1 MAFESILD
9 LRKSS
14 YKDELRPSFYVDFNL
29 DQIIDRIC
37 RNWGENIS
45 SFYYYLPADKECEDY
60 RRAVMADVKIESLN
74 GALMNFVKC
83 MKQHQEIGKKK
94 EFVKREIQKAA
105 WHISEVLQYGA
116 ALQELLKALQ
126 EADIRSQGMLEL
138 KASLEQYL
146 ASEEFKTM
154 YQQARELVQERNSV
168 RFKVSYNDNQVVV
181 SEGEIQGTYDTF
193 LKNNLTEPEKPMMSP
208 FVENPDLV
216 SLEMLIIEILQ
227 KKKPELFKKTAD
239 FYEKYKDYAKE
250 VYIQLGK
257 ELPYYLAFC
266 KFEEKMQKLGFAFTA
281 PMVDGTQDMFATGL
295 YDLALAC
302 VNSDNDKEVTSNDFV
317 YHEGETFIVLTG
329 PNQGGKTTF
338 ARSMGQMMYF
348 TKMGLDVP
356 AKAANVHYFNNILTH
371 FTVEES
377 VETGRGKLQEEL
389 VRLKPMMDGDST
401 NNFVVINELFTTAA
415 NYDAI
420 IMGQR
425 VLQHFIE
432 QNSRGIYV
440 THLKE
445 LTEAHE
451 SVVSMRAMLDD
462 RGKQNHK
469 IVRKEAEDIAC
480 AINQVNKYR
489 LNYQQLKE
497 RLS

>member
-9 LRKSS
+9 LHRSS
-14 YKDELRPSFYVDFNL
+14 YKDELRPSFYVDFNV
-29 DQIIDRIC
+29 DQIIDKIC
-37 RNWGENIS
+37 KNWGENIS
-45 SFYYYLPADKECEDY
+45 SFYYYLPADKESEDY
-60 RRAVMADVKIESLN
+60 RREVMADVKIVSLN
-74 GALMNFVKC
+74 EVLMSFVRK
-83 MKQHQEIGKKK
+83 MKQHQEIINKK
-94 EFVKREIQKAA
+94 EFVRRDIQKAA
-105 WHISEVLQYGA
+105 WHISEVMQYGE
-116 ALQELLKALQ
+116 ALQELLGALQ
-126 EADIRSQGMLEL
+126 EADIRSQGMISL
-138 KASLEQYL
+138 KESLETYL

-154 YQQARELVQERNSV
+154 YQTAGELQQERNSYH
-168 RFKVSYNDNQVVV
+168 FKVKYSNNQVVV
-181 SEGEIQGTYDTF
+181 SEGEIAGTYDKF
-193 LKNNLTEPEKPMMSP
+193 LKDNLTEPEKPMKSP
-208 FVENPDLV
+208 FVENADLV

-227 KKKPELFKKTAD
+227 KKKPELFKNTLA

-250 VYIQLGK
+250 VYLQLGK
-257 ELPYYLAFC
+257 ELPYYLAFY
-266 KFEEKMQKLGFAFTA
+266 KYEEKMQKKGFAFTA
-281 PMVDGTQDMFATGL
+281 PTVDETQDMFATGL
-295 YDLALAC
+295 YDLALAY
-302 VNSDNDKEVTSNDFV
+302 VNSEEDKEVTTNDVV
-317 YHEGETFIVLTG
+317 YHAGETFIVLTG

-338 ARSMGQMMYF
+338 ARSLGQMMYF

-356 AKAANVHYFNNILTH
+356 AMAANVHYFNKILTH

-389 VRLKPMMDGDST
+389 VRLKPMMNEEGT
-401 NNFVVINELFTTAA
+401 NDFVIINELFTTAA

-425 VLQHFIE
+425 VLQHFIG
-432 QNSRGIYV
+432 QNSKGIYV

-451 SVVSMRAMLDD
+451 SVVSMRAMLDEQ
-462 RGKQNHK
+462 GKQNHK

-489 LNYQQLKE
+489 LKYEQLKE

>member
-60 RRAVMADVKIESLN
+60 RRAVMADVKLEGLN
-74 GALMNFVKC
+74 GALMSFVKC
-83 MKQHQEIGKKK
+83 MKQHQEIEKKK
-94 EFVKREIQKAA
+94 EFVKRDIQKAA
-105 WHISEVLQYGA
+105 WHVSEILQYGA
-116 ALQELLKALQ
+116 ALQELFTALQ
-126 EADIRSQGMLEL
+126 DADIRSQGMQEL
-138 KASLEQYL
+138 RESLEQYL
-146 ASEEFKTM
+146 GSEEFKAM
-154 YQQARELVQERNSV
+154 YQQADMLLQERNNV
-168 RFKVSYNDNQVVV
+168 RFRISYADNQVVV
-181 SEGEIQGTYDTF
+181 SETEVPGTYDSF
-193 LKNNLTEPEKPMMSP
+193 LKNNLTEPEKPMKSP

-216 SLEMLIIEILQ
+216 SFEMLVIEILQ
-227 KKKPELFKKTAD
+227 RKKPELFKKTLD

-257 ELPYYLAFC
+257 ELPYYLAFY
-266 KFEEKMQKLGFAFTA
+266 KFEEKMQKLGFAFTS
-281 PMVDGTQDMFATGL
+281 PSVDEKQDMFATGL

-302 VNSDNDKEVTSNDFV
+302 VNSDEDKAVTSNDFV
-317 YHEGETFIVLTG
+317 YHEGESFIVLTG

-356 AKAANVHYFNNILTH
+356 AMAANVHYFNNILTH

-389 VRLKPMMDGDST
+389 VRLKPMMDGEST
-401 NNFVVINELFTTAA
+401 NDFVVINELFTTAA

-425 VLQHFIE
+425 VLQHFIG

-489 LNYQQLKE
+489 LNYEQLKE

>member
-1 MAFESILD
+1 MEFESILD
-9 LRKSS
+9 LHRSS
-14 YKDELRPSFYVDFNL
+14 YKDEIRPSFYVDFNV

-37 RNWGENIS
+37 NNWGENIS
-45 SFYYYLPADKECEDY
+45 SFYYYLPADKESEDY
-60 RRAVMADVKIESLN
+60 RREVMADVKIASLN
-74 GALMNFVKC
+74 EVLMSFVRK
-83 MKQHQEIGKKK
+83 MKQHQEIINKK
-94 EFVKREIQKAA
+94 EFVRRDIQKAA
-105 WHISEVLQYGA
+105 WHISEVLQYGE
-116 ALQELLKALQ
+116 ALQELLGALR
-126 EADIRSQGMLEL
+126 EADIRSQGMISL
-138 KASLEQYL
+138 KESLETYL

-154 YQQARELVQERNSV
+154 YETAGALQQERSSY
-168 RFKVSYNDNQVVV
+168 RFKVKYSNNQVVV
-181 SEGEIQGTYDTF
+181 SEGEIAGTYDKF
-193 LKNNLTEPEKPMMSP
+193 LKDNLTEPEKPMKSP

-227 KKKPELFKKTAD
+227 KKKPELFKNTLD

-250 VYIQLGK
+250 VYLQLGK
-257 ELPYYLAFC
+257 ELPYYLAFY
-266 KFEEKMQKLGFAFTA
+266 KYEEKMQKKGFAFTA
-281 PMVDGTQDMFATGL
+281 PTVDETQDMFATGL
-295 YDLALAC
+295 YDLALAY
-302 VNSDNDKEVTSNDFV
+302 VNSEEGKEVTTNDVV
-317 YHEGETFIVLTG
+317 YHAGESFIVLTG

-338 ARSMGQMMYF
+338 ARSLGQMMYL

-356 AKAANVHYFNNILTH
+356 AMAANVHYFNKILTH

-389 VRLKPMMDGDST
+389 VRLKPMMNEEGT
-401 NNFVVINELFTTAA
+401 NDFVIINELFTTAA

-425 VLQHFIE
+425 VLQHFIG
-432 QNSRGIYV
+432 QNSKGIYV

-451 SVVSMRAMLDD
+451 SVVSMRAMLDEQ
-462 RGKQNHK
+462 GKQNHK

-489 LNYQQLKE
+489 LKYEQLKE

>member
-9 LRKSS
+9 LRRSS
-14 YKDELRPSFYVDFNL
+14 YKDELRPSFYVDFNV
-29 DQIIDRIC
+29 DQIIDRVC

-83 MKQHQEIGKKK
+83 MKQHQEIEQKK
-94 EFVKREIQKAA
+94 EFVKRDIQKAS
-105 WHISEVLQYGA
+105 WHVSEVLQYGA
-116 ALQELLKALQ
+116 ALKELLKALQ
-126 EADIRSQGMLEL
+126 EADIRSQGMLDL

-154 YQQARELVQERNSV
+154 YQQAGELVEERNSI
-168 RFKVSYNDNQVVV
+168 RFRISYADNQVVV
-181 SEGEIQGTYDTF
+181 SEAEVPGTYDSF
-193 LKNNLTEPEKPMMSP
+193 LKNNLTEPEKPMKSP
-208 FVENPDLV
+208 YVENPDLV
-216 SLEMLIIEILQ
+216 SLEMLVIEILQ
-227 KKKPELFKKTAD
+227 RKKPELFKKTLE
-239 FYEKYKDYAKE
+239 FYEKYRGYAKE

-257 ELPYYLAFC
+257 ELPYYLAFY

-281 PMVDGTQDMFATGL
+281 PMVDETQDMFATGL

-302 VNSDNDKEVTSNDFV
+302 VNSDEDKEVTSNDFV
-317 YHEGETFIVLTG
+317 YHEGESFIVLTG

-338 ARSMGQMMYF
+338 ARSLGQMMYF
-348 TKMGLDVP
+348 AKMGLDVP

-401 NNFVVINELFTTAA
+401 NDFVVINELFTTAA

-425 VLQHFIE
+425 VLQHFIG

-462 RGKQNHK
+462 QGKQNHK

>member
-9 LRKSS
+9 LHVSS
-14 YKDELRPSFYVDFNL
+14 YKDELRPSFYVDFNV

-37 RNWGENIS
+37 KNWGENIS
-45 SFYYYLPADKECEDY
+45 SFYYYLPADKESEDY
-60 RRAVMADVKIESLN
+60 RREVMADVKIVSLN
-74 GALMNFVKC
+74 EVLMSFVRK
-83 MKQHQEIGKKK
+83 MKQHQEIINKK
-94 EFVKREIQKAA
+94 EFVRRDIQKAA
-105 WHISEVLQYGA
+105 WHVSEVLQYGE
-116 ALQELLKALQ
+116 ALQELLGALQ
-126 EADIRSQGMLEL
+126 EADIRSQGMISL
-138 KASLEQYL
+138 KESLETYL

-154 YQQARELVQERNSV
+154 YQTAGELQQERNSY
-168 RFKVSYNDNQVVV
+168 RFKVKYSNNQVVV
-181 SEGEIQGTYDTF
+181 SEGEIAGTYDKF
-193 LKNNLTEPEKPMMSP
+193 LKDNLTEPEKPMKSP
-208 FVENPDLV
+208 FVENADLV

-227 KKKPELFKKTAD
+227 KKKPKLFKNTLD

-257 ELPYYLAFC
+257 ELPYYLAFY
-266 KFEEKMQKLGFAFTA
+266 KYEEKMQKKGFTFTA
-281 PMVDGTQDMFATGL
+281 PTVDETQDMFATGL
-295 YDLALAC
+295 YDLALAY
-302 VNSDNDKEVTSNDFV
+302 VNSEEDKEVTTNDVV
-317 YHEGETFIVLTG
+317 YHAGETFIVLTG

-338 ARSMGQMMYF
+338 ARSLGQMMYF

-356 AKAANVHYFNNILTH
+356 AMAANVHYFNKILTH

-389 VRLKPMMDGDST
+389 VRLKPMMNEEGT
-401 NNFVVINELFTTAA
+401 NDFVIINELFTTAA

-425 VLQHFIE
+425 VLQHFIG
-432 QNSRGIYV
+432 QNSKGIYV

-451 SVVSMRAMLDD
+451 SVVSMRAMLDEQ
-462 RGKQNHK
+462 GKQNHK

-489 LNYQQLKE
+489 LKYEQLKE

>member
-9 LRKSS
+9 LHKSS
-14 YKDELRPSFYVDFNL
+14 YKDELRPSFYMDFNL

-37 RNWGENIS
+37 KNWGENIS
-45 SFYYYLPADKECEDY
+45 SYYYYLPTDKESEDY
-60 RRAVMADVKIESLN
+60 RRAVMADIKIVSLFE
-74 GALMNFVKC
+74 ALLKFEKQ
-83 MKQHQEIGKKK
+83 MKQHQEKVGKK

-105 WHISEVLQYGA
+105 WHISEVLQYGE
-116 ALQELLKALQ
+116 ALQELLTALQ
-126 EADIRSQGMLEL
+126 EADIRSQGMQEL
-138 KASLEQYL
+138 RLSLEQYL
-146 ASEEFKTM
+146 SSEEFKGM
-154 YQQARELVQERNSV
+154 YKTAGELREEQNTF
-168 RFKVSYNDNQVVV
+168 RFRLSYANNQVIV
-181 SEGEIQGTYDTF
+181 SEEETPGTYDSF
-193 LKNNLTEPEKPMMSP
+193 LKNSFKEPGKPMKSP
-208 FVENPDLV
+208 YADNPDLTA
-216 SLEMLIIEILQ
+216 LETEVITILQ
-227 KKKPELFKKTAD
+227 RKKPEFFKKCIA
-239 FYEKYKDYAKE
+239 FYEKYKDYAKAE
-250 VYIQLGK
+250 YLLLGK
-257 ELPYYLAFC
+257 ELAYYLAYY
-266 KFEEKMQKLGFAFTA
+266 KFEQKMQKLGFAFTE
-281 PMVDGTQDMFATGL
+281 PTVDEKQDMFATGL

-302 VNSDNDKEVTSNDFV
+302 VNSAEDKEVTSNDFV
-317 YHEGETFIVLTG
+317 YHEGESFIVLTG

-338 ARSMGQMMYF
+338 ARSLGQMMYF

-356 AKAANVHYFNNILTH
+356 AMAANVHYFNHILTH

-389 VRLKPMMDGDST
+389 VRLKPMMTGEST
-401 NNFVVINELFTTAA
+401 NDFVIINELFTTAA

-425 VLQHFIE
+425 VLQYFIG
-432 QNSRGIYV
+432 QKCRGIYV

-451 SVVSMRAMLDD
+451 SVVSMRAMLDEQ
-462 RGKQNHK
+462 GKQNHK

-489 LNYQQLKE
+489 LNYAQLKE

>member
-74 GALMNFVKC
+74 DALMNFVKC

-94 EFVKREIQKAA
+94 EFVKRDIQKAS
-105 WHISEVLQYGA
+105 WHVSEVLQYGA
-116 ALQELLKALQ
+116 ALKELLKALQ
-126 EADIRSQGMLEL
+126 EADIRSQGMLDL

-154 YQQARELVQERNSV
+154 YQQAGELVEERNSI
-168 RFKVSYNDNQVVV
+168 RFRISYADNQVVV
-181 SEGEIQGTYDTF
+181 SEAEVPGTYDSF
-193 LKNNLTEPEKPMMSP
+193 LKNNLTEPEKPMKSP
-208 FVENPDLV
+208 YVENPDLV
-216 SLEMLIIEILQ
+216 SLEMLVIEILQ
-227 KKKPELFKKTAD
+227 RKKPELFKKTLD

-257 ELPYYLAFC
+257 ELPYYLAFY
-266 KFEEKMQKLGFAFTA
+266 KFEEKMQKLGFAFTS
-281 PMVDGTQDMFATGL
+281 PSVDEKQDMFATGL

-302 VNSDNDKEVTSNDFV
+302 VNSDEDKAVTSNDFV
-317 YHEGETFIVLTG
+317 YHEGESFIVLTG

-356 AKAANVHYFNNILTH
+356 AMAANIHYFNNILTH

-401 NNFVVINELFTTAA
+401 NDFVVINELFTTAA

-425 VLQHFIE
+425 VLQHFIG

-462 RGKQNHK
+462 QGKQNHK

>member
-9 LRKSS
+9 LHNSS
-14 YKDELRPSFYVDFNL
+14 YKDEIRPSFYVDFNL

-45 SFYYYLPADKECEDY
+45 SFYYYLPADKESEDY
-60 RRAVMADVKIESLN
+60 RRAVMADIKIESLN
-74 GALMNFVKC
+74 VALMNFVKG
-83 MKQHQEIGKKK
+83 MKQHGEIIKTK

-105 WHISEVLQYGA
+105 WHISEVLQYGK
-116 ALQELLKALQ
+116 ALQELLAALQ
-126 EADIRSQGMLEL
+126 EADIRSQGMIEL
-138 KASLEQYL
+138 RTDLEQYL
-146 ASEEFKTM
+146 TSEEFKTM
-154 YQQARELVQERNSV
+154 YQQAGELVQERNSFH
-168 RFKVSYNDNQVVV
+168 FKISYNDNQVVV
-181 SEGEIQGTYDTF
+181 SEGDIPGTYDTF
-193 LKNNLTEPEKPMMSP
+193 LKDNLTEPEKPMKSP

-227 KKKPELFKKTAD
+227 KKKPELFKKTTG

-257 ELPYYLAFC
+257 ELPYYLAFY
-266 KFEEKMQKLGFAFTA
+266 KYEEKMQKLGFAFTA
-281 PMVDGTQDMFATGL
+281 PSVDAKQDMFATGL

-302 VNSDNDKEVTSNDFV
+302 VNSEDNKEVTSNDFV

-338 ARSMGQMMYF
+338 ARSLGQMMYF

-356 AKAANVHYFNNILTH
+356 AMAANAHYFNHILTH

-401 NNFVVINELFTTAA
+401 NDFVVINELFTTAA

-425 VLQHFIE
+425 VLQHFIG

-445 LTEAHE
+445 LTDAHE

-462 RGKQNHK
+462 QGKQNHK

-489 LNYQQLKE
+489 LNYEQLKE

>member
-29 DQIIDRIC
+29 DQIIDRVC

-60 RRAVMADVKIESLN
+60 RRAVMADVKIENLN

-83 MKQHQEIGKKK
+83 MKQHQEIEQKK
-94 EFVKREIQKAA
+94 EFVKRDIQKAS
-105 WHISEVLQYGA
+105 WHVSEVLQYGA
-116 ALQELLKALQ
+116 ALKELLKALQ
-126 EADIRSQGMLEL
+126 EADIRSQGMLDL

-154 YQQARELVQERNSV
+154 YQQAGELVEERNSI
-168 RFKVSYNDNQVVV
+168 RFRISYADNQVVV
-181 SEGEIQGTYDTF
+181 SEAEVPGTYDSF
-193 LKNNLTEPEKPMMSP
+193 LKNNLTEPEKPMKSP
-208 FVENPDLV
+208 YVENPDLV
-216 SLEMLIIEILQ
+216 SLEMLVIEILQ
-227 KKKPELFKKTAD
+227 RKKPELFKKTLE
-239 FYEKYKDYAKE
+239 FYEKYRGYAKE

-257 ELPYYLAFC
+257 ELPYYLAFY

-281 PMVDGTQDMFATGL
+281 PMVDETQDMFATGL

-302 VNSDNDKEVTSNDFV
+302 VNSDEDKEVTSNDFV
-317 YHEGETFIVLTG
+317 YHEGESFIVLTG

-338 ARSMGQMMYF
+338 ARSLGQMMYF

-401 NNFVVINELFTTAA
+401 NDFVVINELFTTAA

-425 VLQHFIE
+425 VLQHFIG

-462 RGKQNHK
+462 QGKQNHK

>member
-9 LRKSS
+9 LHRSS
-14 YKDELRPSFYVDFNL
+14 YKDELRPSFYVDFNV

-45 SFYYYLPADKECEDY
+45 SFYYYLPADRESEDY
-60 RRAVMADVKIESLN
+60 RREVMADVKIASLN
-74 GALMNFVKC
+74 EALMGFERK
-83 MKQHQEIGKKK
+83 MKRHREIVEKK
-94 EFVKREIQKAA
+94 EFVKKEIQKAA
-105 WHISEVLQYGA
+105 WHISEVLQYGE
-116 ALQELLKALQ
+116 ALQELLAALQ
-126 EADIRSQGMLEL
+126 ETDIRSQGMLSL
-138 KASLEQYL
+138 KESLETYL
-146 ASEEFKTM
+146 ASEEFQTM
-154 YQQARELVQERNSV
+154 YRQAEELVEERKSL
-168 RFKVSYNDNQVVV
+168 RFHVSYAHNQVVV
-181 SEGEIQGTYDTF
+181 SEGEIPGTYDTF
-193 LKNNLTEPEKPMMSP
+193 LKDNLTEPEKPMKSP

-216 SLEMLIIEILQ
+216 SLELLIMEILQ
-227 KKKPELFKKTAD
+227 KKKPELFKKTVD
-239 FYEKYKDYAKE
+239 FYEKYKDYTKE

-257 ELPYYLAFC
+257 ELAYYLAFY

-281 PMVDGTQDMFATGL
+281 PTVDEAQDMFATGL
-295 YDLALAC
+295 YDLALAY
-302 VNSDNDKEVTSNDFV
+302 VNSEDGKEVTANDVV

-338 ARSMGQMMYF
+338 ARSLGQMMYF

-356 AKAANVHYFNNILTH
+356 AMAANVHHFNRILTH

-389 VRLKPMMDGDST
+389 VRLKPMMNEEST
-401 NNFVVINELFTTAA
+401 NDFVIINELFTTAA

-425 VLQHFIE
+425 VLQHFIG
-432 QNSRGIYV
+432 QNCRGIYV

-451 SVVSMRAMLDD
+451 SVVSMRAMLDEQ
-462 RGKQNHK
+462 GKQNHR

-489 LNYQQLKE
+489 LKYEQLKE

>member
-9 LRKSS
+9 LHNSS

-45 SFYYYLPADKECEDY
+45 SFYYYLPADKESEDY
-60 RRAVMADVKIESLN
+60 RRAVMTDVKIESLN
-74 GALMNFVKC
+74 GALMNFEKS
-83 MKQHQEIGKKK
+83 MKQHQEIVKKK

-105 WHISEVLQYGA
+105 WHISEVLQYGE
-116 ALQELLKALQ
+116 ALQELLTALQ
-126 EADIRSQGMLEL
+126 EADVRSQGMLEL

-146 ASEEFKTM
+146 SAEEFKAM
-154 YQQARELVQERNSV
+154 YQQAGELVAERNSF
-168 RFKVSYNDNQVVV
+168 RFRISYANNQVVV
-181 SEGEIQGTYDTF
+181 SDEEIPGTYDCF
-193 LKNNLTEPEKPMMSP
+193 LKKNFTEPEKPMKSP
-208 FVENPDLV
+208 YVDNPDLAA
-216 SLEMLIIEILQ
+216 LELEIINILQ
-227 KKKPELFKKTAD
+227 KKKPELFKNTLS
-239 FYEKYKDYAKE
+239 FYEKYKEYAKPE
-250 VYIQLGK
+250 YIQLGK
-257 ELPYYLAFC
+257 ELPYYLAFY
-266 KFEEKMQKLGFAFTA
+266 KFEQNMQKLGFAFTS
-281 PMVDGTQDMFATGL
+281 PSVDEKQDMFATGL

-302 VNSDNDKEVTSNDFV
+302 VNSAEGKEVTSNDFV

-338 ARSMGQMMYF
+338 ARSLGQMMYF

-356 AKAANVHYFNNILTH
+356 AMAANVHYFNNILTH

-389 VRLKPMMDGDST
+389 VRLKPMMTGEST
-401 NNFVVINELFTTAA
+401 NDFVIINELFTTAA

-425 VLQHFIE
+425 VLQYFIG
-432 QNSRGIYV
+432 QKCRGIYV

-462 RGKQNHK
+462 QGKQNHK

-489 LNYQQLKE
+489 LNYEQLKE

>member
-9 LRKSS
+9 LHRSS
-14 YKDELRPSFYVDFNL
+14 YKDELRPSFYVDFNV

-37 RNWGENIS
+37 KNWGENIS
-45 SFYYYLPADKECEDY
+45 SFYYYLPADKESEDY
-60 RRAVMADVKIESLN
+60 RREVMADVKIVSLN
-74 GALMNFVKC
+74 EVLMSFVRK
-83 MKQHQEIGKKK
+83 MKQHQEIINKK
-94 EFVKREIQKAA
+94 EFVRRDIQKAA
-105 WHISEVLQYGA
+105 WHISEVMQYGE
-116 ALQELLKALQ
+116 ALQELLGALQ
-126 EADIRSQGMLEL
+126 EADIRSQGMISL
-138 KASLEQYL
+138 KESLETYL

-154 YQQARELVQERNSV
+154 YQTAGELQQERNSY
-168 RFKVSYNDNQVVV
+168 RFKVKYSNNQVVV
-181 SEGEIQGTYDTF
+181 SEGEIAGTYDKF
-193 LKNNLTEPEKPMMSP
+193 LKDNLTEPEKPMKSP
-208 FVENPDLV
+208 FVENADLV

-227 KKKPELFKKTAD
+227 KKKPKLFKNTID

-257 ELPYYLAFC
+257 ELPYYLAFY
-266 KFEEKMQKLGFAFTA
+266 KYEEKMQKKGFTFTA
-281 PMVDGTQDMFATGL
+281 PTVDETQDMFATGL
-295 YDLALAC
+295 YDLALAY
-302 VNSDNDKEVTSNDFV
+302 VNSEEDKEVTTNDVV
-317 YHEGETFIVLTG
+317 YHAGETFIVLTG

-338 ARSMGQMMYF
+338 ARSLGQMMYF

-356 AKAANVHYFNNILTH
+356 AMAANVHYFNKILTH

-389 VRLKPMMDGDST
+389 VRLKPMMNEEGT
-401 NNFVVINELFTTAA
+401 NDFVIINELFTTAA

-425 VLQHFIE
+425 VLQHFIG
-432 QNSRGIYV
+432 QNSKGIYV

-451 SVVSMRAMLDD
+451 SVVSMRAMLDEQ
-462 RGKQNHK
+462 GKQNHK

-489 LNYQQLKE
+489 LKYEQLKE